1 MRSLLVL
8 LVGVVLI
15 AGATA
20 CKKEVAP
27 VAFASPDQKVL
38 YELMVERCDA
48 INDRDVNRLKKIYVQ
63 NSSDLEWLIREGL
76 PDFSRWGITHEI
88 SEVNRITIAGVDAA
102 GAFTLSLGGRLARS
116 PVAKVDVLYV
126 KEGVQWKIVSVAEQR
141 K

>member
-1 MRSLLVL
+1 MRSLLICVVSIL
-8 LVGVVLI
+8 LATGAVG
-15 AGATA
+15 

-27 VAFASPDQKVL
+27 LTFSSPDQKVL

-48 INDRDVNRLKKIYVQ
+48 INARDVNRLKKIYVQ

-88 SEVNRITIAGVDAA
+88 SEVNRITIVGVDAA
-102 GAFTLSLGGRLARS
+102 GAFILRLSGRLARS